1 MWKKLYFT
9 ILRHEN
15 KLLSCTYSYFLSLFF
30 FFFLKTN
37 DSFITNLH
45 MDKFSL
51 GQEKKCSVLEYV
63 L

>member
-1 MWKKLYFT
+1 MWKMLYFT
-9 ILRHEN
+9 ILRHGN
-15 KLLSCTYSYFLSLFF
+15 KLLSCTCSYFLSLFF
-30 FFFLKTN
+30 FKETN